1 MKGFYHRVQNTYNQ
15 DFGTG
20 TMNYERMLFLSA
32 VFHWSV
38 VGGGDWKSENT
49 HRHFYSQDTY
59 RVRLNNSEEYR
70 LFAASVRERK
80 KSIYDMHRAWALPAT
95 VLFWNRMCD
104 VGECSLDSQG
114 GDSKG
119 SEVSFQ
125 TTEKTRIKCLPSGKP
140 PVRFILGDIICN
152 TEQQGPK
159 IKLTEGRSD
168 FKSIDWV
175 SQNWFSPSDFPLAA

>member
-1 MKGFYHRVQNTYNQ
+1 M
-15 DFGTG
+15 
-20 TMNYERMLFLSA
+20 S
-32 VFHWSV
+32 
-38 VGGGDWKSENT
+38 
-49 HRHFYSQDTY
+49 
-59 RVRLNNSEEYR
+59 
-70 LFAASVRERK
+70 
-80 KSIYDMHRAWALPAT
+80 
-95 VLFWNRMCD
+95 D

-159 IKLTEGRSD
+159 IKLAERRSD
-168 FKSIDWV
+168 FKSID
-175 SQNWFSPSDFPLAA
+175 